1 MKAYTSKITDEPSV
15 ELLVK
20 LTIKEIN
27 LWRLA
32 NAKATS
38 DEEVKNANRLL
49 SESLRSRSAR
59 YTVRQLGQSYN
70 AAL

>member
-59 YTVRQLGQSYN
+59 YTVRQLG
-70 AAL
+70 

>member
-59 YTVRQLGQSYN
+59 YTVRQLE
-70 AAL
+70 L